1 MTPRS
6 LADDLRQRD
15 EASLALLLQRRP
27 DLSHPAPQDITAL
40 AARATT
46 GPSLS
51 RCLDTLNLVEL
62 HLLAL
67 AAGLSRGEPTT
78 LAALLAGA
86 VPIVDE
92 ASAADTVNDLRSL
105 ALIWGPDHSL
115 RVVTGV
121 HDLLASMPQTVD
133 ESPLQEPTAW
143 QPGGTTTQRASRDNH
158 DTLAATVARRF
169 VIGVEV
175 LLQSWG
181 LDPVRALTKG
191 GLPAKELAVLQEL
204 LEWDTAAIVLA
215 LELARSAR
223 LITRDGDNQWL
234 PTQRFDSW
242 QTKSVGDRWQT
253 LVEAWIDL
261 PKLTGTA
268 EATPLDDT
276 HAPGVIA
283 VRRATLEILAEAPTD
298 ANVPSA
304 GVCAVLDFRFPR
316 RRGQIRNQMV
326 AMTLLEATQLG
337 LVVDGSL
344 TQAGRMVIAPA
355 DSQPKPAALIDDA
368 LPTLAVGFFIQSD
381 LTIIAPGPLPLADE
395 AMLRRIALIES
406 SDPATVARINAQ
418 SLLDGAATGLT
429 MDEVKDFLEQ
439 HSLVPLPQ
447 SLAYLIADTARRCA
461 AAPPEL
467 RMAQRAAAPKAAAL
481 RISRL
486 QDRIP
491 NLARALANSTRT
503 ITVEPVSSPP
513 VVRTEPSAE
522 ILANV
527 RAAIDQSQP
536 IWVAF
541 AEADGVQ
548 ITTLVDPIR
557 VESGAVVAMDLAAGR
572 IRTIATARITGTA
585 PQAAATR

>member
-1 MTPRS
+1 VTPRS

-62 HLLAL
+62 NLLAL

-78 LAALLAGA
+78 LAALLASA

-92 ASAADTVNDLRSL
+92 ASAAGTVADLRSL

-133 ESPLQEPTAW
+133 ESPLREPTAW
-143 QPGGTTTQRASRDNH
+143 QPAGTTTQRASRDSQ
-158 DTLAATVARRF
+158 DSVAATVARRF

-181 LDPVRALTKG
+181 LEPVRALTKG

-242 QTKSVGDRWQT
+242 QTKSVGDRWQR
-253 LVEAWIDL
+253 LVDAWIDL

-298 ANVPSA
+298 AIVPSA

-316 RRGQIRNQMV
+316 RRGPVRNQMV
-326 AMTLLEATQLG
+326 ATTLLEATQLG

-344 TQAGRMVIAPA
+344 TQAGRMVIAPT
-355 DSQPKPAALIDDA
+355 DSRPTPAALIDDA

-395 AMLRRIALIES
+395 AMLRRIAQIES
-406 SDPATVARINAQ
+406 ADPATVARINAQ
-418 SLLDGAATGLT
+418 SLLDGAVTGLT

-439 HSLVPLPQ
+439 RSLVPLPQ
-447 SLAYLIADTARRCA
+447 SLAYLIADTARRCTD
-461 AAPPEL
+461 APPEL
-467 RMAQRAAAPKAAAL
+467 RMAQRAAAPKAASL

-491 NLARALANSTRT
+491 DLARALANSTRT
-503 ITVEPVSSPP
+503 ITVEQVSSPP